1 MEAIVLY
8 GKGDAHLAEFPE
20 PIVLPNTVKVA
31 VSYCGICGSDFHKYE
46 GKKNTHPI
54 HYPVPLGHE
63 ISGHIVEIGSAVTG
77 FKVGDR
83 VTVDPNWS
91 CGHCSFC
98 KKGMSHFCEHAR
110 GVVKG
115 MAQYVVSPQENVYHL
130 PDKLNLRTAALA
142 EPVSCC
148 VHGLDMLG
156 IRPGEKAAIVGYGAI
171 GCIMLQ
177 MILHAGATEVT
188 VIESNEEKREH
199 ALQMGASRFIGAGDT
214 EALRALSEGAAIDKV
229 MECVGTP
236 SAQKTALEVAGK
248 GATVVLFGVS
258 SEDATLP
265 FSGYMAFTKELT
277 IKSSFVN
284 PLSMTRA
291 IAILAAGVIDPD
303 EVISQVLG
311 MEEVE
316 EELKTRTYSRM
327 GKVLVKVD
335 KYLD

>member
-1 MEAIVLY
+1 MKAIVLY
-8 GKGDAHLAEFPE
+8 GKGEARLAEFPD
-20 PIVLPNTVKVA
+20 PQLQPGYVKVA
-31 VSYCGICGSDFHKYE
+31 VAYCGICGSDFHKYE

-63 ISGHIVEIGSAVTG
+63 ASGIVVEIGSDVEN
-77 FKVGDR
+77 FKVGDH

-91 CGHCSFC
+91 CGHCDFC
-98 KKGMSHFCEHAR
+98 QKGLPHFCRHAR

-115 MAQYVVSPQENVYHL
+115 MAQYVASPQENVYHL
-130 PDKLNLRTAALA
+130 PKHLDLRTAALA

-156 IRPGEKAAIVGYGAI
+156 IRPGEKTAIIGYGAI

-177 MILHAGATEVT
+177 MMLRAGAGEVI
-188 VIESNEEKREH
+188 VIEADTEKREH
-199 ALQMGASRFIGAGDT
+199 ALKMGASRFVDAKDE
-214 EALRALSEGAAIDKV
+214 EALKALAEEVNIDKV
-229 MECVGTP
+229 MECVGIP
-236 SAQKTALEVAGK
+236 AAQKTALDIAGK

-258 SEDATLP
+258 SEDAVMP
-265 FSGYMAFTKELT
+265 FSGYQVFSKELT

-284 PLSMTRA
+284 PHTMVRA
-291 IAILAAGVIDPD
+291 IDILASGAIDTK
-303 EVISQVLG
+303 EVISQVLN

-316 EELKTRTYSRM
+316 EELKSRTYSRK

-335 KYLD
+335 NYLD